1 MTVTE
6 SKCDLTG
13 FDEIGYVVE
22 SGCIFFFLEGVAHD
36 EEAYVVLRVVVT
48 RPEVVRV
55 PVRLI
60 GAGGPST

>member
-36 EEAYVVLRVVVT
+36 EEVYVDLKSSSPGRKSFEY
-48 RPEVVRV
+48 RFD
-55 PVRLI
+55 
-60 GAGGPST
+60 